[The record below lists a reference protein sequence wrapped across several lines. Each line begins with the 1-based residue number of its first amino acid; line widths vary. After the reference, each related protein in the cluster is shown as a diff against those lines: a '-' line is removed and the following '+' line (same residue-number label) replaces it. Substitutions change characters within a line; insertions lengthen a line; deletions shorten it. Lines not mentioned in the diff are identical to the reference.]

1 MAHKEEPFYSTSD
14 LAQKAQLLLYDEDS
28 GKYYFAPFAEFL
40 KLGNIPSDPAK
51 ESGKLT
57 NIDTKLKLIDYEDQL
72 VSGDLTA
79 DGVQYSTETTLGAT
93 ATQVLSKTIE
103 PGIIGSIL
111 WLELG
116 LTAELRA
123 DISGISKWAA
133 STAYS
138 LGAIVKPTGGYSG
151 CVYECTTAGTSGT
164 AEPTWPTA
172 DGGTVADNTVTWTCR
187 RFWLKWQWQARN
199 KGGTFVNL
207 HPEVTE
213 DIPSET
219 YFARTRQGFAS
230 LVANFNAV
238 PYEVKL
244 IAYRRDVAGTSANAK
259 VKSSSYARAVFQAS

>member
-1 MAHKEEPFYSTSD
+1 MSLGDYEYGLDKVDIAGM
-14 LAQKAQLLLYDEDS
+14 S
-28 GKYYFAPFAEFL
+28 GKKIDELVP
-40 KLGNIPSDPAK
+40 LGLRA
-51 ESGKLT
+51 LT
-57 NIDTKLKLIDYEDQL
+57 LLDYEDRL

-79 DGVQYSTETTLGAT
+79 DGVQYLAEVTLGAT
-93 ATQVLSKTIE
+93 ATEVLSKIIE
-103 PGIIGSIL
+103 PGIAGNIL

-123 DISGISKWAA
+123 DMSGVSAWVA
-133 STAYS
+133 STAYA
-138 LGAIVKPTGGYSG
+138 LGNIVKPTGGYSG
-151 CVYECTTAGTSGT
+151 CVYECTTGGTSGT
-164 AEPTWPTA
+164 TEPTWPTGDGNTVT
-172 DGGTVADNTVTWTCR
+172 DGGVTWTCR